1 MPEYITKTE
10 DKWVKIRKILKYLGI
25 QNTEIMKPQETMMEK
40 WLLTYNFSV
49 ELILKACDI
58 CFERLNRADFKY
70 IDGILGKWFKDGIKT
85 LDDVAKKDVKKTSSI
100 KKPFNKNN
108 SAPIQKKPAREANFT
123 QRDYDY
129 DSLEKQ
135 LLGWDIE

>member
-1 MPEYITKTE
+1 MG
-10 DKWVKIRKILKYLGI
+10 R
-25 QNTEIMKPQETMMEK
+25 EK
-40 WLLTYNFSV
+40 
-49 ELILKACDI
+49 DI
-58 CFERLNRADFKY
+58 
-70 IDGILGKWFKDGIKT
+70 
-85 LDDVAKKDVKKTSSI
+85 KKTSSI

>member
-1 MPEYITKTE
+1 M
-10 DKWVKIRKILKYLGI
+10 VRQL
-25 QNTEIMKPQETMMEK
+25 
-40 WLLTYNFSV
+40 LLTPNSLCNFALFLS
-49 ELILKACDI
+49 ILVQSA
-58 CFERLNRADFKY
+58 
-70 IDGILGKWFKDGIKT
+70 T
-85 LDDVAKKDVKKTSSI
+85 
-100 KKPFNKNN
+100 FNKNN

>member
-1 MPEYITKTE
+1 MALGWHNAGIKSIEEAQAYITKTE

-85 LDDVAKKDVKKTSSI
+85 LDDVAKKILKRHLALKTI
-100 KKPFNKNN
+100 
-108 SAPIQKKPAREANFT
+108 
-123 QRDYDY
+123 
-129 DSLEKQ
+129 
-135 LLGWDIE
+135 